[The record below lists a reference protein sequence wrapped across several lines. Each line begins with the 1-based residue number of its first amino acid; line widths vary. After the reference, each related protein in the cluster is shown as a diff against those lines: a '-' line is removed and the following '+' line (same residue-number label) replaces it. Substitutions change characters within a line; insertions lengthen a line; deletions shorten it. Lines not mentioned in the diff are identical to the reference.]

1 MQPGIRVAGRYEVL
15 SDLGQGAMSTVYVAR
30 DLKFGVE
37 VALKVAPASR
47 TSSYDEFRARF
58 VREAR
63 IGYLLGRTEGFVRAL
78 DWGELPGGD
87 LYLTSDLVRD
97 AVPLDLRAGLRPVV
111 ERLAVFHRAASLVG
125 RAHAQGIVHRDVK
138 PGNFLVSGA
147 GELFLTDFGLA
158 KVVGDRSDEQEVVG
172 YTLRTG
178 RDAYLGT
185 PQFMPP
191 EQFEN
196 AAEVDALVD
205 IYALGVMLFHALTG
219 RYPFEGRSGVEL
231 LVRQLAV
238 RDGKEPF
245 PRVRDVDPRIDAGL
259 DALCAD
265 AIALDPDRRLQ
276 SVDELLR
283 RVVAA
288 MEGKRPEERLPAA
301 SVAAMRQAHA
311 RARGA
316 KRPRPP
322 ALESRELVLR
332 STAAPAPVTPLVTVD
347 ADGLTSTEALRD
359 VQRKHGPEA
368 LRAALGDAPALRV
381 EDERPLQGRVRYL
394 GRVGLVRPRDP
405 GRAQVVVGRT
415 RQRADVVFDLP
426 TISSGQVQ
434 LYERDGQWFATDE
447 GSRNGTALN
456 GVALTKDDPRPVRD
470 GDVLHLSKHVT
481 LVFHSPESLGSWLLQ
496 HVP

>member
-1 MQPGIRVAGRYEVL
+1 MQPGIRVAGRYEVV

-63 IGYLLGRTEGFVRAL
+63 IGYLLGRQEGFVRAL

-111 ERLAVFHRAASLVG
+111 ERLAVFHRAATLVG
-125 RAHAQGIVHRDVK
+125 RAHAQGIVHRDIK
-138 PGNFLVSGA
+138 SGNFLVSGA
-147 GELFLTDFGLA
+147 DELFLTDFGLA

-205 IYALGVMLFHALTG
+205 VYALGVMLFHALAG

-231 LVRQLAV
+231 LCKQLAV

-245 PRVRDVDPRIDAGL
+245 PRLRDVDPRIDASL
-259 DALCAD
+259 DALCAE
-265 AIALDPDRRLQ
+265 AIALDPDRRLK
-276 SVDELLR
+276 SVDELVR
-283 RVVAA
+283 RAAGA
-288 MEGKRPEERLPAA
+288 MEGRKPEDRLPAA
-301 SVAAMRQAHA
+301 SAAAMRQAHA
-311 RARGA
+311 RARAG
-316 KRPRPP
+316 KPP
-322 ALESRELVLR
+322 APAMLESREPALR
-332 STAAPAPVTPLVTVD
+332 SSAAPAPAALVTVD
-347 ADGLTSTEALRD
+347 ADGLTTTDALREA
-359 VQRKHGPEA
+359 QRRLGPDA
-368 LRAALGDAPALRV
+368 LLGALGDTPALRV

-394 GRVGLVRPRDP
+394 GRVGLVRPREA
-405 GRAQVVVGRT
+405 GRAQVVVGRS
-415 RQRADVVFDLP
+415 RQRADIVFDLP

-434 LYERDGQWFATDE
+434 LFLRDGQWFAMEE

-456 GVALTKDDPRPVRD
+456 GVALTKDDPRPLRD
-470 GDVLHLSKHVT
+470 GDVLYLSKHVT
-481 LVFHSPESLGSWLLQ
+481 LVFHSPGSLGSWLLQ